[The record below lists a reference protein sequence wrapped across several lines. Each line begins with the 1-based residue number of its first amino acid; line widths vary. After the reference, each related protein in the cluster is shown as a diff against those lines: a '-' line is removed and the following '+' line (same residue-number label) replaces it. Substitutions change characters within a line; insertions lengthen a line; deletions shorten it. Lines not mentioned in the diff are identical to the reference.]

1 MKVQNVYT
9 SICVHSLLEHAYVFL
24 KTPQK
29 MTKILGFSHQ
39 PPNST
44 NSVNPP
50 SSSIDVRKRWCC
62 NGRNGMLWRY
72 RLVFFTKKISKV
84 ECDVMS
90 VCWFLFQD
98 LILFLKKLGEKKDFF
113 PKEFENTQVISNVIT
128 FLRWEGK
135 CFSVFKSSKGKP
147 QQSVIFLKF
156 PLGASC
162 DFPTR
167 ESRWPQKLPR

>member
-1 MKVQNVYT
+1 MLTSLEGKIKKTTKKLKVQNVYT
-9 SICVHSLLEHAYVFL
+9 SICVHFLLEHAYVFL

-72 RLVFFTKKISKV
+72 RLVFFHQKDLKSWV
-84 ECDVMS
+84 WCDVS
-90 VCWFLFQD
+90 VLVFVSRSY
-98 LILFLKKLGEKKDFF
+98 LKKNLEKKNGFF

-135 CFSVFKSSKGKP
+135 CFSVCKSSKRKP
-147 QQSVIFLKF
+147 QQSVIFFWNSL
-156 PLGASC
+156 
-162 DFPTR
+162 
-167 ESRWPQKLPR
+167 